1 MIRTAFAILYMA
13 VAILLVLPW
22 FILWSLVTGDQ
33 DAMYQAGMTA
43 CRAVCRIAGMKVRID
58 GVENIPAGACIFVPN
73 HASNLDPL
81 AFMPWIPR
89 RVSVLIKQEL
99 FRIPVLSF
107 GMRLAKFVPIR
118 RQDRDSTTASLEA
131 CREVLREGL
140 PLVMFAE
147 GTRSRDGR
155 LRPFKKG
162 AFVLGIEA
170 GVPIVPVSIAGTQ
183 ALLMPGESRLR
194 PGTVTVRIGPAAD
207 AAQYAPDR
215 RQELTA
221 QVESLVAAGL
231 PPSQQPLA
239 KTTRVQEDSGE

>member
-1 MIRTAFAILYMA
+1 MIRTALAVLYMA
-13 VAILLVLPW
+13 GAILLVLPW
-22 FILWSLVTGDQ
+22 FILWSLITGDPE
-33 DAMYQAGMTA
+33 AMYQAGMTA
-43 CRAVCRIAGMKVRID
+43 CRGVCRIAGMKVRIE
-58 GVENIPAGACIFVPN
+58 GLENIPAGACIFVPN
-73 HASNLDPL
+73 HTSNLDPL

-99 FRIPVLSF
+99 FRIPILSF
-107 GMRLAKFVPIR
+107 GMRLAKFVPVR
-118 RQDRDSTTASLEA
+118 RHDRDSTAASIEA
-131 CREVLREGL
+131 CREVLRQGL

-155 LRPFKKG
+155 LRAFKKG

-194 PGTVTVRIGPAAD
+194 PGTVAVRIGPAAD
-207 AAQYAPDR
+207 AAKYTPDQ

-221 QVESLVAAGL
+221 RVQSLVAAGL
-231 PPSQQPLA
+231 PDSQKPLA
-239 KTTRVQEDSGE
+239 KMPGAQEDTGE

>member
-1 MIRTAFAILYMA
+1 MIRTAFAVLFMA
-13 VAILLVLPW
+13 AAILLVLPW
-22 FILWSLVTGDQ
+22 FILWSVMTGNPE
-33 DAMYQAGMTA
+33 AMYQAGMSA
-43 CRAVCRIAGMKVRID
+43 CRAVCRIAGMKVCIE
-58 GVENIPAGACIFVPN
+58 GLEHIPAGACIFVPN

-99 FRIPVLSF
+99 FRIPVLST
-107 GMRLAKFVPIR
+107 GMRLAKFVPVR
-118 RQDRDSTTASLEA
+118 RQDRDSTTASLDA
-131 CREVLREGL
+131 CREVLRQGL
-140 PLVMFAE
+140 SLVMFAE

-155 LRPFKKG
+155 LRPFKRG

-170 GVPIVPVSIAGTQ
+170 GVPIVPVSIAGTR

-194 PGTVTVRIGPAAD
+194 PGTVTVRMGPAVD
-207 AAQYAPDR
+207 AAQYTADR

-231 PPSQQPLA
+231 PSSQQPLA
-239 KTTRVQEDSGE
+239 KTSGTQEESGE